1 MVYRIEL
8 SLYAL
13 GVRYSMG
20 GTVTVGFVE
29 DAPTSGKHSA
39 VSLFA
44 ALFSPITS
52 TQSTSVHL
60 TKMETEMTWRKQLID
75 VSSHLMHSGSGIWA
89 STRPGSQSTSAH
101 KVPGGQPSSH

>member
-39 VSLFA
+39 VSHFA

-60 TKMETEMTWRKQLID
+60 TKWRLK
-75 VSSHLMHSGSGIWA
+75 
-89 STRPGSQSTSAH
+89 
-101 KVPGGQPSSH
+101 